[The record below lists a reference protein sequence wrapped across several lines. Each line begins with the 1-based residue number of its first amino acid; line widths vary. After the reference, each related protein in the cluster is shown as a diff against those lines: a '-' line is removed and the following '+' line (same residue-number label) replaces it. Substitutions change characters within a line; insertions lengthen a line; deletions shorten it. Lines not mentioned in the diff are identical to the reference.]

1 MNDNC
6 RTRGIREICSGGS
19 PNRPPANFRGVT
31 KKNNKTERRK
41 SVRNE
46 ESRVDKLAKRETNTH
61 THTHP
66 RARTHTHTHTHTQLT
81 IGRGNDSRLEHWR
94 GKIQFSCDRETAKG
108 DKDDCSE
115 GCDGVTLIR

>member
-31 KKNNKTERRK
+31 KKNDKTERRK

-46 ESRVDKLAKRETNTH
+46 ESRVDKLAKRETN
-61 THTHP
+61 
-66 RARTHTHTHTHTQLT
+66 THTHTHTQLT